1 MELNEEI
8 IDTKIKYDHEHIH
21 NCPSS
26 YQRRNNT
33 DELRAREAILN
44 KLDGVVDILGYH
56 LRRLHNSDNHMKANI
71 KKVKWIKCG
80 FYQTQLQN
88 FPIRVRI
95 CSFHNT
101 TLFDFSFQIIWN
113 A

>member
-21 NCPSS
+21 NCSSS

-71 KKVKWIKCG
+71 KRVKWIKCDSIKRS
-80 FYQTQLQN
+80 FKI
-88 FPIRVRI
+88 FP
-95 CSFHNT
+95 
-101 TLFDFSFQIIWN
+101 
-113 A
+113 